1 MRNFKDLYEE
11 TVEEKKSPSE
21 IMQQRRKMGRRMKL
35 LARKSSTKM
44 KKKRNR
50 VRRRTP
56 DAIKASA
63 QRQAKMAVIKRSLG
77 PSVNYKELPIQ
88 KRIQID
94 QRIVAKKRKVIDK
107 MTKKIM
113 RQLKAKEGER
123 IKKNKAAAVDGVG
136 D

>member
-1 MRNFKDLYEE
+1 MINFKDLYEE

-50 VRRRTP
+50 LRRRTP

-88 KRIQID
+88 KRS
-94 QRIVAKKRKVIDK
+94 VAKKRKVIDK